1 MTDPNTNSF
10 PDPLDRLPARAPDG
24 TPIAGTVFL
33 NRVIAQP
40 NVEIGD
46 YSYASDF
53 DPPENWLSRL
63 APYQFPFSAGVLRI
77 GKFCQI
83 AHGVR
88 ILTAGAN
95 HATDG
100 LTSYPFPIFDPAQIM
115 GYQPDQRDTVIGN
128 DVWIGMNALICPGAA
143 IGDGV
148 IVGAGA
154 VVRGTVPD
162 YAVVTGNPATV
173 VRMRLA
179 DADIARM
186 KTLRWWDWPAA
197 QIAQARTALLSGDL
211 EVLEALADAET
222 ANSGP

>member
-1 MTDPNTNSF
+1 MTQPAEHRF

-33 NRVIAQP
+33 NRVISQA

-46 YSYASDF
+46 YTYASDF
-53 DPPENWLSRL
+53 DPPQDWRARL
-63 APYQFPFSAGVLRI
+63 APYQFPASQGVLRI

-88 ILTAGAN
+88 FVTAGAS
-95 HATDG
+95 HASDG
-100 LTSYPFPIFDPAQIM
+100 LTSYPFPIFDPAEIM
-115 GYQPDQRDTVIGN
+115 GYQPDTRDTVIGH
-128 DVWIGMNALICPGAA
+128 DVWLGMGALVCPGAR
-143 IGDGV
+143 IGNGV

-173 VRMRLA
+173 TRMRLPA
-179 DADIARM
+179 DQIAWIA
-186 KTLRWWDWPAA
+186 KLAWWDWPADA
-197 QIAQARTALLSGDL
+197 IAKARAALLSGDL
-211 EVLEALADAET
+211 DALEQFRPA
-222 ANSGP
+222 